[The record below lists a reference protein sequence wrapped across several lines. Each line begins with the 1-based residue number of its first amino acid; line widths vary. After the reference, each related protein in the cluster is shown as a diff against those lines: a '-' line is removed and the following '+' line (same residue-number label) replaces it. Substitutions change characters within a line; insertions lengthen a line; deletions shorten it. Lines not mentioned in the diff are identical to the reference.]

1 MDPPPFKFP
10 ASPGTPLFPLSPERV
25 NGNRSPYGG
34 GHLAQSPSLPEFSTS
49 QFGLKSSHSRDN
61 SDANVQGM
69 VARFNSLEIRDHKE
83 IHRRDEIAI
92 KRAEMAREMAEMD
105 LKKIKD
111 EKEEVEREGKKWR
124 EEVRKL
130 RKEIEEGRERERK
143 GAKRLEV
150 VMVSIKPFSS
160 SNHST
165 RYSSTCKY

>member
-49 QFGLKSSHSRDN
+49 QFGLKPSHSRDN

-130 RKEIEEGRERERK
+130 RKEVEEGRERERK

-160 SNHST
+160 YNHST
-165 RYSSTCKY
+165 RYSST